1 MLFFVSTDVKN
12 GFDIINIGQDAV
24 IVEDET
30 NSEVLIAENGTFT
43 FTCGVSPK
51 RAQDVEILLNNQ
63 VLTEDSRKC
72 TSN

>member
-1 MLFFVSTDVKN
+1 M
-12 GFDIINIGQDAV
+12 

-51 RAQDVEILLNNQ
+51 RAQVVDILLNNQ
-63 VLTEDSRKC
+63 VLTQDSRKC
-72 TSN
+72 IQQI